1 MWCLNQSKTKNN
13 ALKSFL
19 DFINLKENVFKLK
32 KNLKCANALWNAY
45 KRMHIM
51 IFIARWTI
59 CVYFKE
65 YNTQINAHDFNKYY
79 NELLNF
85 SKI

>member
-32 KNLKCANALWNAY
+32 KIWNVQMLY
-45 KRMHIM
+45 E
-51 IFIARWTI
+51 TL
-59 CVYFKE
+59 
-65 YNTQINAHDFNKYY
+65 INAC
-79 NELLNF
+79 
-85 SKI
+85 I